1 MAELEKYMATYEGDD
16 MKKIS
21 SLLTPK
27 EKEHILI
34 VHDECIFYLNDGKC
48 GIQAKSG
55 ELPLRKKGNGKSIMN
70 FSDDRPKGIKQVLI
84 ERGL

>member
-48 GIQAKSG
+48 GI
-55 ELPLRKKGNGKSIMN
+55 
-70 FSDDRPKGIKQVLI
+70 
-84 ERGL
+84 